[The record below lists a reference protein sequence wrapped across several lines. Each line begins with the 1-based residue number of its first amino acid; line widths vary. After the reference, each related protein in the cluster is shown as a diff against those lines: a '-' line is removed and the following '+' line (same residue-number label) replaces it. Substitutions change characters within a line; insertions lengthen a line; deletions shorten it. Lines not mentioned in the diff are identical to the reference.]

1 MNFPMQLRPY
11 LLNYWEGKLK
21 KCHIIKVDERNY
33 FGADLSHILRIK
45 KLKKC
50 HILKVDERNYFGADL
65 SHILRIK
72 KLKKC
77 HILKRILLGREE
89 PYIEKKIIVNLL
101 GQKEPQGSPIVEINV
116 KLIIEKNNK
125 LLITNEYKNKFMNKE
140 EENSYSEN
148 ESNSSEEET
157 DKTNTTETQVELNKN
172 IEVEKLNSDSTQRIN
187 KEKPKEKSLLDT
199 TVREDSNT
207 GEEQRILGLCS
218 TPNLVHTEL
227 GPVKRKQRTKMSSVK
242 ATIEQVTAMIPIC
255 ADAKDVCSFIRACDY
270 ACEAVDRETI
280 PLLVKFI
287 NTRITG
293 KALEVCRYRETSDWE
308 TIKKILRG
316 AFEQQLSPQTLQIG
330 LNSVRMKND
339 EDVLTYTG
347 RVEQLYYNLC
357 NATLA
362 NKTPEEA
369 RILRQTLKDQA
380 LAIYINGLKMDL
392 QTILRARNP
401 ETLELAMQMA
411 RQLEIEFSFNKE
423 LLNNENKVNQNG
435 NKNFNGN
442 RWSNNYQ
449 GNNSNGK
456 NFGYKQN
463 FNRGQN
469 RQNPNN
475 YNNVNRSNNFNSFGR
490 NNNNN
495 NSNNYPRNNNG
506 QYNNNRRQ
514 QNNPGCYICGRTNHV
529 ARDCRGNVT
538 QIARRNTNNNAQ
550 PQNNNA
556 RQNTNNNFNN
566 NSAPITCSYCN
577 KIGHDSVSCYSK
589 QRDERNNANRS
600 GNGQVSNG
608 NGVRSINQITA
619 VTEDLSLNDVS
630 PSYHKEKQLTT
641 KYQYVGITKNRRQFT
656 TFTETE
662 LLHCTETETF
672 TICPEFQPVQ
682 HESKEQLCEISL
694 FKNPDQLPQ
703 NCESGNNNNR
713 LNDK

>member
-1 MNFPMQLRPY
+1 
-11 LLNYWEGKLK
+11 
-21 KCHIIKVDERNY
+21 
-33 FGADLSHILRIK
+33 
-45 KLKKC
+45 
-50 HILKVDERNYFGADL
+50 
-65 SHILRIK
+65 
-72 KLKKC
+72 
-77 HILKRILLGREE
+77 
-89 PYIEKKIIVNLL
+89 
-101 GQKEPQGSPIVEINV
+101 
-116 KLIIEKNNK
+116 
-125 LLITNEYKNKFMNKE
+125 MNKE

-172 IEVEKLNSDSTQRIN
+172 IEVEKLVEISINTKEDSDSTQRIN

-207 GEEQRILGLCS
+207 GVEQRILGLRS

-227 GPVKRKQRTKMSSVK
+227 GPEKRKQRTKMSSVK
-242 ATIEQVTAMIPIC
+242 ATIEQVTAMISIC
-255 ADAKDVCSFIRACDY
+255 ADAKDVCSFIGACDY

-380 LAIYINGLKMDL
+380 LAIYINGLQMDL

-423 LLNNENKVNQNG
+423 LRNNENKTSQSG
-435 NKNFNGN
+435 NKNNNGN
-442 RWSNNYQ
+442 RWSNSYQ
-449 GNNSNGK
+449 GNNPSGK

-463 FNRGQN
+463 YNRGQN

-506 QYNNNRRQ
+506 QYIIIGDSKTI
-514 QNNPGCYICGRTNHV
+514 PDVIFAAELIMSLAIVVIT
-529 ARDCRGNVT
+529 
-538 QIARRNTNNNAQ
+538 RRNNNNNAQ

-589 QRDERNNANRS
+589 QRDERNNANRT

-619 VTEDLSLNDVS
+619 VTEELSLNDVS
-630 PSYHKEKQLTT
+630 PSY
-641 KYQYVGITKNRRQFT
+641 
-656 TFTETE
+656 
-662 LLHCTETETF
+662 
-672 TICPEFQPVQ
+672 
-682 HESKEQLCEISL
+682 
-694 FKNPDQLPQ
+694 
-703 NCESGNNNNR
+703 
-713 LNDK
+713 

>member
-1 MNFPMQLRPY
+1 
-11 LLNYWEGKLK
+11 
-21 KCHIIKVDERNY
+21 
-33 FGADLSHILRIK
+33 
-45 KLKKC
+45 
-50 HILKVDERNYFGADL
+50 
-65 SHILRIK
+65 
-72 KLKKC
+72 
-77 HILKRILLGREE
+77 
-89 PYIEKKIIVNLL
+89 
-101 GQKEPQGSPIVEINV
+101 
-116 KLIIEKNNK
+116 
-125 LLITNEYKNKFMNKE
+125 MNKE

-172 IEVEKLNSDSTQRIN
+172 IEVEKLVEISINTKEDSDSTQRIN

-293 KALEVCRYRETSDWE
+293 KALE
-308 TIKKILRG
+308 
-316 AFEQQLSPQTLQIG
+316 IG

-380 LAIYINGLKMDL
+380 LAIYINGLQMDL

-423 LLNNENKVNQNG
+423 LRNNENKTSQGG
-435 NKNFNGN
+435 NKNNNGN

-449 GNNSNGK
+449 ENNPSGK
-456 NFGYKQN
+456 NF
-463 FNRGQN
+463 
-469 RQNPNN
+469 
-475 YNNVNRSNNFNSFGR
+475 
-490 NNNNN
+490 
-495 NSNNYPRNNNG
+495 
-506 QYNNNRRQ
+506 
-514 QNNPGCYICGRTNHV
+514 
-529 ARDCRGNVT
+529 
-538 QIARRNTNNNAQ
+538 
-550 PQNNNA
+550 
-556 RQNTNNNFNN
+556 
-566 NSAPITCSYCN
+566 
-577 KIGHDSVSCYSK
+577 
-589 QRDERNNANRS
+589 
-600 GNGQVSNG
+600 
-608 NGVRSINQITA
+608 
-619 VTEDLSLNDVS
+619 
-630 PSYHKEKQLTT
+630 
-641 KYQYVGITKNRRQFT
+641 
-656 TFTETE
+656 
-662 LLHCTETETF
+662 
-672 TICPEFQPVQ
+672 
-682 HESKEQLCEISL
+682 
-694 FKNPDQLPQ
+694 
-703 NCESGNNNNR
+703 
-713 LNDK
+713 

>member
-1 MNFPMQLRPY
+1 
-11 LLNYWEGKLK
+11 
-21 KCHIIKVDERNY
+21 
-33 FGADLSHILRIK
+33 
-45 KLKKC
+45 
-50 HILKVDERNYFGADL
+50 
-65 SHILRIK
+65 
-72 KLKKC
+72 
-77 HILKRILLGREE
+77 
-89 PYIEKKIIVNLL
+89 
-101 GQKEPQGSPIVEINV
+101 
-116 KLIIEKNNK
+116 
-125 LLITNEYKNKFMNKE
+125 MNKE
-140 EENSYSEN
+140 EENIYSEN

-157 DKTNTTETQVELNKN
+157 DKTNTTKTQVGLNKN
-172 IEVEKLNSDSTQRIN
+172 IEVEKLVEISINTKEDSDSTQRIN
-187 KEKPKEKSLLDT
+187 KEKTKEKSLLDT

-207 GEEQRILGLCS
+207 GVEQRVLGLRS

-227 GPVKRKQRTKMSSVK
+227 GPVRRKQRVKMSSVK

-380 LAIYINGLKMDL
+380 LAIYINGLQMDL

-423 LLNNENKVNQNG
+423 LQNNENKTSQGG
-435 NKNFNGN
+435 NKNNNGN

-449 GNNSNGK
+449 GNNPNGK
-456 NFGYKQN
+456 NLGYKQN
-463 FNRGQN
+463 YNRGQN

-490 NNNNN
+490 NNNN
-495 NSNNYPRNNNG
+495 SNNYPRNNNNG

-529 ARDCRGNVT
+529 ARDCRGNIA

-630 PSYHKEKQLTT
+630 PSYQ
-641 KYQYVGITKNRRQFT
+641 
-656 TFTETE
+656 
-662 LLHCTETETF
+662 
-672 TICPEFQPVQ
+672 
-682 HESKEQLCEISL
+682 
-694 FKNPDQLPQ
+694 
-703 NCESGNNNNR
+703 
-713 LNDK
+713 

>member
-1 MNFPMQLRPY
+1 
-11 LLNYWEGKLK
+11 
-21 KCHIIKVDERNY
+21 
-33 FGADLSHILRIK
+33 
-45 KLKKC
+45 
-50 HILKVDERNYFGADL
+50 
-65 SHILRIK
+65 
-72 KLKKC
+72 
-77 HILKRILLGREE
+77 
-89 PYIEKKIIVNLL
+89 
-101 GQKEPQGSPIVEINV
+101 
-116 KLIIEKNNK
+116 
-125 LLITNEYKNKFMNKE
+125 MNKE

-148 ESNSSEEET
+148 E
-157 DKTNTTETQVELNKN
+157 
-172 IEVEKLNSDSTQRIN
+172 IEVSINTKEDSDSTQRIN

-207 GEEQRILGLCS
+207 GVEQRILGLRS

-242 ATIEQVTAMIPIC
+242 ATVEQVTAMKPIC
-255 ADAKDVCSFIRACDY
+255 AEAKDVCSFIRACDY

-287 NTRITG
+287 NTRITS
-293 KALEVCRYRETSDWE
+293 KALE
-308 TIKKILRG
+308 ILRG

-369 RILRQTLKDQA
+369 RILRLTLQDQA

-411 RQLEIEFSFNKE
+411 RHFNKE
-423 LLNNENKVNQNG
+423 LQSNENKVNQNG

-449 GNNSNGK
+449 GNNPNGK

-475 YNNVNRSNNFNSFGR
+475 YNNVNRSNNFNNFGR

-506 QYNNNRRQ
+506 QYNNNQRQ

-529 ARDCRGNVT
+529 ARDC
-538 QIARRNTNNNAQ
+538 
-550 PQNNNA
+550 
-556 RQNTNNNFNN
+556 
-566 NSAPITCSYCN
+566 C
-577 KIGHDSVSCYSK
+577 GHDSVSCNSK
-589 QRDERNNANRS
+589 QRDECNNANRT

-619 VTEDLSLNDVS
+619 VTE
-630 PSYHKEKQLTT
+630 
-641 KYQYVGITKNRRQFT
+641 
-656 TFTETE
+656 
-662 LLHCTETETF
+662 
-672 TICPEFQPVQ
+672 
-682 HESKEQLCEISL
+682 
-694 FKNPDQLPQ
+694 
-703 NCESGNNNNR
+703 
-713 LNDK
+713 